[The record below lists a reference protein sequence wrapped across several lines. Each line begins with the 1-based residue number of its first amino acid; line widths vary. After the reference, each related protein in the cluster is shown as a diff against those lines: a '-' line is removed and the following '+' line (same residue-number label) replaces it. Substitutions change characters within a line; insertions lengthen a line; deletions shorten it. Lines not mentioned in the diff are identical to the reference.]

1 MSTHSDELR
10 ALLHTYEEALNTS
23 DAALAASCYAAD
35 GVFMPAALP
44 TAAGDQMQA
53 AYGQVFA
60 AIRLRV
66 TFSVDELVVTSDRSA
81 YALTRSHGEQTVLAT
96 GSTTA
101 EANREL
107 FIFHRGAEGWRIA
120 RYMFNKVA

>member
-1 MSTHSDELR
+1 MTTHSDQIR
-10 ALLHTYEEALNTS
+10 ALLSMYERALNTS
-23 DAALAASCYAAD
+23 DAALAASCYTAD
-35 GVFMPAALP
+35 GVFMPTTLP
-44 TAAGDQMQA
+44 TAAGAQLPA

-66 TFSVDELVVTSDRSA
+66 TFAVDELVVTSDQSA
-81 YALTRSHGEQTVLAT
+81 YALTRSTGEQTVLAT

-107 FIFHRGAEGWRIA
+107 FIFHRGADGWKIA
-120 RYMFNKVA
+120 RYMFNKAA